1 MEVKLNIDGLQDLI
15 AQAVESA
22 MRSKQAEHSNWPYYS
37 AEEAAEKLQ
46 ITVKHLLDKRYP
58 FINEIEYAQHGK
70 RIFWFK
76 KESVFN
82 FIEKRM
88 IVKYHGRVPEKMQT
102 KLRALKAS

>member
-15 AQAVESA
+15 VQAVESA
-22 MRSKQAEHSNWPYYS
+22 MHSKQADHSNWPYYS

-58 FINEIEYAQHGK
+58 YINEIEYAQHGK

-76 KESVFN
+76 KESLLE
-82 FIEKRM
+82 FIEKRL
-88 IVKYHGRVPEKMQT
+88 IKKYHGRIPEKV
-102 KLRALKAS
+102 KLKALRAS